1 MFKNRSVDPSNGEVK
16 EGSLE
21 TNKRAVLV
29 KLIMDLEDVTK
40 EELDVSKEYL
50 EEQLNKG
57 TLTVEEFAQL
67 IDQVGFHLYLEGNG
81 MQIDLAE
88 FLKGD
93 S

>member
-16 EGSLE
+16 ESSLE
-21 TNKRAVLV
+21 TNKREVLV

-81 MQIDLAE
+81 MRIDLAE

-93 S
+93 N